1 MHVFNVSSNVRVLG
15 IEIFW
20 QLNNIV
26 GVLTLSNTSKIH
38 KFASKQNSALF
49 CHIQQLQN
57 NASPFLLLL
66 TCRHTSHSA
75 FFFDSACLLVLL
87 DILLHKDNLSFLLPR
102 ADECLLNG
110 SITSRHSFSANGTIF
125 THSWHATNCV

>member
-1 MHVFNVSSNVRVLG
+1 MRVLG
-15 IEIFW
+15 IEIFS

-49 CHIQQLQN
+49 CF
-57 NASPFLLLL
+57 FLLLL

-75 FFFDSACLLVLL
+75 FFFDSTCLLVLL

-102 ADECLLNG
+102 ADECLVNG